1 LILPV
6 IICLSQSL
14 SHASLSSGLFLR
26 ERAETANGSLVR

>member
-14 SHASLSSGLFLR
+14 SHASLSSGLFLSGSEPKLR
-26 ERAETANGSLVR
+26 TAH